1 MPLLQIL
8 FLSLHREYLNNKV
21 KLQKIICMANKNEEK
36 NQKMTLL
43 DYYENLPK
51 SSYPKK
57 DFIQRIMSECD
68 VSFTTARNWTKGHTR
83 PIVDWQI
90 EKLSEITGI
99 PKEQLWQ

>member
-1 MPLLQIL
+1 M
-8 FLSLHREYLNNKV
+8 HREYLNNNT
-21 KLQKIICMANKNEEK
+21 KLQKIICMANKSEEK
-36 NQKMTLL
+36 KQKMTLL